1 MKKKKREK
9 EWIEKMEELKN
20 EDTIEEIGKIR
31 QSYRLNQAQIL
42 MNMSSDVA
50 DIIINNKN

>member
-9 EWIEKMEELKN
+9 KWIEKMEGLKN